1 MTGHTSDEH
10 FDEAPEHHSDA
21 ESLRKIPERYE
32 KNPGVVQDG
41 PGNSDIGTE
50 EPEDTTTLPGRVSI

>member
-10 FDEAPEHHSDA
+10 FDEMPEHHSDA

-32 KNPGVVQDG
+32 QDPGVVQDS
-41 PGNSDIGTE
+41 PGNPDIGFE
-50 EPEDTTTLPGRVSI
+50 EPE

>member
-10 FDEAPEHHSDA
+10 FDETPEHHSDA

-32 KNPGVVQDG
+32 KDPAVVQDG
-41 PGNSDIGTE
+41 PGNPDIGFE
-50 EPEDTTTLPGRVSI
+50 EPEDTTQLPGRVSI